1 MAGENGGSHGSV
13 GCIDI
18 ISGLPDEIRERILGY
33 LPICDAVRSSVL
45 SRKWRYSWTRAPQLN
60 LCLDE
65 ELETDMDFSS
75 EEYRVW
81 VGRILLS
88 HVGPIHTFILHM
100 TLRDRDE
107 DLNTWLL
114 FLSRNGIKDLR
125 LLNEEFLDFFYVPQS
140 IFQCLGLSFNLY
152 SSLPFRG
159 FPNLT
164 KLVLFDVD
172 IPGDMLEQVISCCLL
187 EVLFIERCGF
197 YTRWPNHCAR
207 KNAITAPNLRILRV
221 VCSYY
226 WYLKYTPNL
235 RVASFSIDES
245 AEIDFFQ
252 SNCFDV
258 LRSMPKVEV
267 LTFQC
272 PLHKPSSS
280 DVILKKLPELL
291 VNLKTVTLYGR
302 DAISVDEMSFMFC
315 IMRSSPN
322 LKTLDIHTDLVEETF
337 SKDSLTAATAYV
349 DAVDKEEIKTSVTTL
364 SVTISRYYVNEEYI
378 GAQTALMGSIISCCP
393 TLEKL
398 PCKTAATKSPQAV
411 WSFFKQT
418 KDHLFRR

>member
-75 EEYRVW
+75 EEYRGW

-114 FLSRNGIKDLR
+114 FLSRNGIKDLK

-140 IFQCLGLSFNLY
+140 IFQCLGLSCLTLRKINLY

-187 EVLFIERCGF
+187 E
-197 YTRWPNHCAR
+197 
-207 KNAITAPNLRILRV
+207 
-221 VCSYY
+221 
-226 WYLKYTPNL
+226 
-235 RVASFSIDES
+235 
-245 AEIDFFQ
+245 
-252 SNCFDV
+252 
-258 LRSMPKVEV
+258 
-267 LTFQC
+267 
-272 PLHKPSSS
+272 PSSS

-291 VNLKTVTLYGR
+291 
-302 DAISVDEMSFMFC
+302 
-315 IMRSSPN
+315 
-322 LKTLDIHTDLVEETF
+322 TDLVEETF

-378 GAQTALMGSIISCCP
+378 GAQTALMGSIVLRNCP
-393 TLEKL
+393 AKL
-398 PCKTAATKSPQAV
+398 RLCIKSPQAV